1 MNSRSEEAKQ
11 ELEKREYVHSL
22 VTDICK
28 QPGIDC
34 YNLMSAFTGDN
45 CCLDN
50 SSVQVFLAH
59 EPQATATKNMIHLAQ
74 SEYEN

>member
-1 MNSRSEEAKQ
+1 MLLTFILTIGA
-11 ELEKREYVHSL
+11 
-22 VTDICK
+22 
-28 QPGIDC
+28 
-34 YNLMSAFTGDN
+34 GDN